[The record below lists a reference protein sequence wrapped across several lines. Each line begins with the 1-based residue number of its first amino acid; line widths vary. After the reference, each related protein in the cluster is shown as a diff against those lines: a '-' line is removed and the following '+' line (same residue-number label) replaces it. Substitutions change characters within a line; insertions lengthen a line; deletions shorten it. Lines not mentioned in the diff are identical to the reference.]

1 MPDAPEIL
9 STSAVSRSR
18 LFHVEELRLR
28 FSNGVERIFERLNM
42 GHQAAVIVV
51 AMPDP
56 ETVLLVRE
64 YGAGLGRYHLSLPR
78 GARADGENPLQ
89 AANRELMEEAG
100 FHAGEMR
107 HLKQLALSP
116 SYMSGRMDVVLA
128 RDLSPQR
135 LPGDEPEP
143 LEVVPWPWARL
154 DELMA
159 REECCEAYA
168 LAALQLAQRTLGEN
182 SAPWIKMR
190 GLD

>member
-1 MPDAPEIL
+1 MPEKPKIL
-9 STSAVSRSR
+9 STTPIANSR
-18 LFHVEELRLR
+18 LFYVEELKLR
-28 FSNGVERIFERLNM
+28 FSNGVERTFERLNM
-42 GHQAAVIVV
+42 GHQLAVIVV
-51 AMPDP
+51 AMPD
-56 ETVLLVRE
+56 EDTVLLVRE

-78 GARADGENPLQ
+78 GACGAEEDALS

-100 FHAGEMR
+100 FRAAEMLR
-107 HLKQLALSP
+107 LKRLALSP

-128 RDLSPQR
+128 RGLSPQR

-168 LAALQLAQRTLGEN
+168 LAALQLAQRALRDDATAGD
-182 SAPWIKMR
+182 WVKI
-190 GLD
+190 D